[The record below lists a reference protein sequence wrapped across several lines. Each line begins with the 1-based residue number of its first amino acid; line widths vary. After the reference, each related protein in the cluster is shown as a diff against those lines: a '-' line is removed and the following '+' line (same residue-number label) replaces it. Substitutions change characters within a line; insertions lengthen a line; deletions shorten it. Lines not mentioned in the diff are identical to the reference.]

1 MAFCV
6 ESMFF
11 GNVFLAVESEDV
23 FSCAVV
29 GGRGEVEV
37 GLGIRRTFDVE
48 DGEHEIIVEKII
60 CPVAILVEGWWQERR
75 SW

>member
-48 DGEHEIIVEKII
+48 DGEHEIVEKII